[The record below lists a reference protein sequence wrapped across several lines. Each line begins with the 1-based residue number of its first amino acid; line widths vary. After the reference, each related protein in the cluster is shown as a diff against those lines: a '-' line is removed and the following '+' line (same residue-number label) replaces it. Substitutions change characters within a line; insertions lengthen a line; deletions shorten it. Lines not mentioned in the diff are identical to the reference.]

1 MQSLWDTLINIYN
14 INSSGKKRQQFRF
27 QCNKRQCKRTNKKHI
42 PLRENTL
49 FKTLMF
55 LHVKVYYSDYFVHKF
70 LFDLAIGETVRC
82 SDKEILKEDI

>member
-1 MQSLWDTLINIYN
+1 MERKDNSLDSSVIKDSVNGQIKNIFLYA
-14 INSSGKKRQQFRF
+14 F
-27 QCNKRQCKRTNKKHI
+27 
-42 PLRENTL
+42 PNTL